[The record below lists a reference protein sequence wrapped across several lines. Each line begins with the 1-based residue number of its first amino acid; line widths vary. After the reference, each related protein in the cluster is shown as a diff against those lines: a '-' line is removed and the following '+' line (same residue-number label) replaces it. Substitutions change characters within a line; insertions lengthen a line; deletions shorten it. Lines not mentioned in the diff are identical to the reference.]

1 MLPEIW
7 LNSRN
12 YTMQHRLREF
22 PEIFIILFRS
32 LATIAASSCLKKV
45 AKNDCMYTQVLNYI

>member
-1 MLPEIW
+1 
-7 LNSRN
+7 
-12 YTMQHRLREF
+12 MQHRLSEL

-45 AKNDCMYTQVLNYI
+45 AKNDCMYVNISGEISYPSLYIEN